1 MCTFTLFWN
10 DITLQ
15 AGIFT
20 FCLVPLQTSF
30 QTKAKWSFLNLILI
44 IPLFDL
50 KVFYVFL
57 LIFQQSWNS
66 FRGLYLSIWALSSWA
81 FQVLLVV
88 KGLPANVGDVRGP
101 GSIPG
106 LGRSPGEGNGNPL
119 HNSCLGNPMAR
130 GAWRAIVHEVVK
142 SWMHLSTYIFLHTN
156 CQSHKTH
163 LSSSE
168 INTVFT
174 QLLSLPLTIFPT
186 RWPD

>member
-119 HNSCLGNPMAR
+119 HNSCLENLMNR
-130 GAWRAIVHEVVK
+130 GAWRATVHGVAK
-142 SWMHLSTYIFLHTN
+142 SQTRLSDQHFLRCLVILDHLLLF
-156 CQSHKTH
+156 QSR
-163 LSSSE
+163 
-168 INTVFT
+168 TVA
-174 QLLSLPLTIFPT
+174 S
-186 RWPD
+186 W

>member
-1 MCTFTLFWN
+1 MCAFTPFWN

-20 FCLVPLQTSF
+20 FCLAPQISF
-30 QTKAKWSFLNLILI
+30 QTKAKWSFLSLILI

-57 LIFQQSWNS
+57 LLFQQSWNS
-66 FRGLYLSIWALSSWA
+66 FRGLYFSIWALSSWA
-81 FQVLLVV
+81 SQVLLVV
-88 KGLPANVGDVRGP
+88 KSLPANAGEVRGS

-119 HNSCLGNPMAR
+119 QYSCLGNPMAR
-130 GAWRAIVHEVVK
+130 GAWWAIVHEVVK
-142 SWMHLSTYIFLHTN
+142 SWMHLSTHIFLHTN

-163 LSSSE
+163 LSFSE

-174 QLLSLPLTIFPT
+174 QLFSLPLTIFPT